1 MDIRVWDGKE
11 WERYCMGLLR
21 LHHGA
26 HELHEVPDRHGGDL
40 GLEAYAS
47 NGCAYQCYAALEPL
61 STSELYENQRDKLTV
76 DLTKLKNKKAD
87 VARLLG
93 SIVIRR
99 YMFMIHRHD
108 SHKLVQHAN
117 TKAAEV
123 KAWGLTFV
131 ADDFEI
137 VVITDDAFPR
147 ERASILGLREV
158 LMDVPLSPVDDLGT
172 WTSEN
177 QGLVAT
183 VNRKLTALPLSPQ
196 RREKYIEQLLQQ
208 YLNGENV
215 LSRIREKYPDQW
227 QAAVRCKG
235 SKENRLVLEHGELL
249 DSPSTGQLTKLARE
263 LTDDLRSAV
272 PPMDIEVAK
281 SLAWHSLAD
290 WLIRCPLDFPTEGTA
305 A

>member
-11 WERYCMGLLR
+11 WERYCMALLR

-61 STSELYENQRDKLTV
+61 STSELYESQRNKLTI
-76 DLTKLKNKKAD
+76 DLTKLKNKEAD

-93 SIVIRR
+93 SVVIRR

-123 KAWGLTFV
+123 KTWGLAFV

-158 LMDVPLSPVDDLGT
+158 LIDVTIGSAGDLET

-183 VNRKLTALPLSPQ
+183 ANRKLAVLSLLPQ
-196 RREKYIEQLLQQ
+196 TREKYLEQLLQQ
-208 YLNGENV
+208 YLDGENA
-215 LSRIREKYPDQW
+215 LSRIRDKYPDQW
-227 QAAVRCKG
+227 QAAIRCKC

-249 DSPSTGQLTKLARE
+249 DSPSAGQLTKLVRE

-272 PPMDIEVAK
+272 PPMDIELAK
-281 SLAWHSLAD
+281 SLAWASLAD
-290 WLIRCPLDFPTEGTA
+290 WLMRCPLDFPTQGTA